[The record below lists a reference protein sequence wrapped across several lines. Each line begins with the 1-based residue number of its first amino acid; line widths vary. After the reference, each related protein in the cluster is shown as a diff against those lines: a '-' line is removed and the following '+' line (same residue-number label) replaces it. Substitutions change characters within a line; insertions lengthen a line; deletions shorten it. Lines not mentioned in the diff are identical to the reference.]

1 MAQFSK
7 SSLVVSLQLLLQYDP
22 QKRRSIGERD
32 WYSLAQ
38 EIWELHL
45 IKVFD
50 ICSCTVIPYEFNSNE
65 TIQCLKTYIQSQHG
79 ISFDYQTFLDCNG
92 QSVKDND
99 LLITYSTKQDK
110 DTSMLFMFQRKIRGE
125 ISDSLP
131 ERVRELVGGPN
142 DLREKSLIK
151 KCLAQ
156 ASYYCT
162 KISNEYKTLSQGNKI
177 LMRHIEEH
185 LMKELNGNYNELN
198 KYTIKLDTIIE
209 VYHTSYTFDKEEHL
223 DKLNCTDDVLN
234 ELERHKNGVK
244 EFSDMLH
251 IKDAIS
257 EDISKLEKK
266 IEGLDRNSQRT
277 IEQDKQKRT
286 RFEDL

>member
-1 MAQFSK
+1 
-7 SSLVVSLQLLLQYDP
+7 
-22 QKRRSIGERD
+22 
-32 WYSLAQ
+32 
-38 EIWELHL
+38 
-45 IKVFD
+45 
-50 ICSCTVIPYEFNSNE
+50 
-65 TIQCLKTYIQSQHG
+65 
-79 ISFDYQTFLDCNG
+79 
-92 QSVKDND
+92 
-99 LLITYSTKQDK
+99 
-110 DTSMLFMFQRKIRGE
+110 
-125 ISDSLP
+125 
-131 ERVRELVGGPN
+131 
-142 DLREKSLIK
+142 
-151 KCLAQ
+151 
-156 ASYYCT
+156 
-162 KISNEYKTLSQGNKI
+162 
-177 LMRHIEEH
+177 MRHIEEH

-244 EFSDMLH
+244 EFSDMLR